1 MAVTITDQQR
11 DCVLCT
17 LTATIT
23 SDTSATTTNTIVGQ
37 IVQIVFS
44 RTTGS
49 DTCTVTLSDET
60 NGMQLYTNSS
70 VADTDITPDN
80 VNAGGG
86 AYCRGTMKIEASSTD
101 SSEWTMVVYYIK
113 M

>member
-1 MAVTITDQQR
+1 MAVTITDQAR
-11 DCVLCT
+11 DGILCT

-23 SDTSATTTNTIVGQ
+23 SDTNATTTNTIVGQ
-37 IVQIVFS
+37 IVQIAFN

-49 DTCTVTLSDET
+49 DTCTVTLSDNT
-60 NGMQLYTNSS
+60 NSMQLYTNSS
-70 VADTDITPDN
+70 VAVTDITPDN

-86 AYCRGTMKIEASSTD
+86 AYCRGNLNIAASSTS
-101 SSEWTMVVYYIK
+101 SSEWTVVIYYIK